1 MSKERLTM
9 RKIKEVLR
17 LIYENKISQSKTS
30 IACNITRST
39 VQEYIMRFNASEL
52 KWPVGENI
60 TDEILESKL
69 YPTDKNNE
77 VVVSNKLNYEYL
89 AIEIR
94 RPNVTLALLWEEY
107 KHANPNGYNYSYF
120 CDLFRQ
126 YCKKLNYSMRQ
137 EHKAGEKGFLD
148 FGEGLKLVNPETG
161 ELIPTKLFV
170 FVWGASN
177 YTFVKATYG
186 EDLSSWIKVNV
197 EALEYFG
204 CCPKVEVP
212 DNLKSAVTKACRYEP
227 DINPTYNDFAMHY
240 GLTIMPAR
248 PYKPKDK
255 PKVELGVKLAKRWIL
270 AKLRNKIFT
279 NLNDM
284 NYEIQK
290 LLEIFNNKIM
300 RKFKKSRKE
309 LFENLDRPN
318 ANLLPEKRYEFAEWK
333 KVKVN
338 INYHINFGK
347 HDYSVPYTL
356 IHQELEVRATASV
369 IEIYKKGSRITS
381 HIRSYQ
387 EGKYT
392 TVHEHMPPSHQKYLE
407 WTPERI
413 LNWAGKLGPAV
424 SELVEK
430 IMNNRSYPE
439 QAYKSC
445 LGIIRLEKHF
455 SGERIDRACKRAIT
469 YKNYSYKGVRIILEK
484 GLDKEEVIVAPTKK
498 ITHEN
503 LRGADYYATTLKE
516 NVKQKMPLPLLD
528 ISGSNSSIDNAI
540 FTDSL

>member
-1 MSKERLTM
+1 MSKERVSM

-17 LIYENKISQSKTS
+17 LIYENKISQSKT
-30 IACNITRST
+30 AKVCNVSRAT
-39 VQEYIMRFNASEL
+39 VQEYIMRFNASGVQ
-52 KWPVGENI
+52 WPIGEEI
-60 TDEILESKL
+60 TDEILENRL
-69 YPTDKNNE
+69 YPPDKNNNGDDIS
-77 VVVSNKLNYEYL
+77 VKINYEYL

-107 KHANPNGYNYSYF
+107 KQTNPNGYNYSYF
-120 CDLFRQ
+120 CNLFRQ
-126 YCKKLNYSMRQ
+126 YTKTLNYSMRQ

-148 FGEGLKLVNPETG
+148 FGEGLRLKNTQTG
-161 ELIPTKLFV
+161 ELISTKLFV

-177 YTFVKATYG
+177 YTFAKATYG

-212 DNLKSAVTKACRYEP
+212 DNLKAAVTKACRYEP

-248 PYKPKDK
+248 PGKPKDK

-279 NLNDM
+279 NLEDM
-284 NYEIQK
+284 NQDIEE

-300 RKFKKSRKE
+300 KKFKKSRKE

-333 KVKVN
+333 KVRVN

-356 IHQELEVRATASV
+356 IHQELEVRATACV
-369 IEIYKKGSRITS
+369 IEIYKKGNRITS
-381 HIRSYQ
+381 HLRSYQ

-424 SELVEK
+424 SELVDK
-430 IMNNRSYPE
+430 IMNSRSYPE

-455 SGERIDRACKRAIT
+455 SREQIDRACRRAIT
-469 YKNYSYKGVRIILEK
+469 YRNYSYKGVSIILEK
-484 GLDKEEVIVAPTKK
+484 GLDKEEIKITATKK
-498 ITHEN
+498 IVHEN
-503 LRGADYYATTLKE
+503 IRGADYYADTLKE
-516 NVKQKMPLPLLD
+516 NMQQEMQVLLQE
-528 ISGSNSSIDNAI
+528 IPISNSS
-540 FTDSL
+540 FKDSH